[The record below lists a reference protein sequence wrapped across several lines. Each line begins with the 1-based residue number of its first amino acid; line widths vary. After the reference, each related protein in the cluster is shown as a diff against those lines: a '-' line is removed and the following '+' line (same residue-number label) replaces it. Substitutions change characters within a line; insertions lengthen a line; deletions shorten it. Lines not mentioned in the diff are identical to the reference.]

1 MEDVKSNAGQ
11 NLGIA
16 ALITGIITFVLAVIP
31 CVGVIAIIPGII
43 TIVLASVGLSQA
55 SRSNSPKGV
64 IVAGLVIGVIAVMI
78 SFSQIFVAGRIAS
91 KADNW
96 PSDIQ
101 KAIEEVRDDVIRDME
116 DSKVSIKIES
126 SDGDTVDINIRTK
139 GNDVR
144 VKQLED
150 LEGAKPEQND
160 TVKKGK

>member
-1 MEDVKSNAGQ
+1 
-11 NLGIA
+11 
-16 ALITGIITFVLAVIP
+16 
-31 CVGVIAIIPGII
+31 
-43 TIVLASVGLSQA
+43 
-55 SRSNSPKGV
+55 
-64 IVAGLVIGVIAVMI
+64 MI

-139 GNDVR
+139 GNVVR
-144 VKQLED
+144 HLPTRSPSRY
-150 LEGAKPEQND
+150 AKRASVRGTERW
-160 TVKKGK
+160 

>member
-1 MEDVKSNAGQ
+1 
-11 NLGIA
+11 
-16 ALITGIITFVLAVIP
+16 
-31 CVGVIAIIPGII
+31 
-43 TIVLASVGLSQA
+43 
-55 SRSNSPKGV
+55 
-64 IVAGLVIGVIAVMI
+64 MI

-126 SDGDTVDINIRTK
+126 SNGDTVDINIRTK
-139 GNDVR
+139 GNDAR

>member
-1 MEDVKSNAGQ
+1 M
-11 NLGIA
+11 
-16 ALITGIITFVLAVIP
+16 
-31 CVGVIAIIPGII
+31 IAIIPGII

-150 LEGAKPEQND
+150 LEEGKPEPND
-160 TVKKGK
+160 TAKKGK